1 MSISPS
7 IVVSNSLQ
15 DKLLLFR
22 IRLQRDPQ
30 AFAKL
35 YDAYVH
41 RIYRFVYFKIPL
53 AEDAQDITSE
63 TFLRFWNQVQEG
75 AQVTHVG
82 AYLYRIA
89 RNLVAD
95 HYRTRQ
101 DALSIDAAPD
111 LEHLLSDAKGLI
123 KIEESLDIAKVLK
136 ALRLLKD
143 EYREAIILRYV
154 DELTTTEIAEAL
166 GKSPGNVRVLLHRS
180 LGTLRTLL
188 HTAPPSPHT

>member
-1 MSISPS
+1 M
-7 IVVSNSLQ
+7 SNSLQ

-22 IRLQRDPQ
+22 IRLRQDPQ

-35 YDAYVH
+35 YDVYVH

-53 AEDAQDITSE
+53 VEDAQDITSE

-75 AQVTHVG
+75 APVTHVG

-95 HYRTRQ
+95 HYRSRQ
-101 DALSIDAAPD
+101 DALSIDAAP
-111 LEHLLSDAKGLI
+111 EIEQLLSDAKGLV
-123 KIEESLDIAKVLK
+123 KIEESLDMAKVLK

-154 DELTTTEIAEAL
+154 DELTTAEIAEAL
-166 GKSPGNVRVLLHRS
+166 GKSQGNVRVLLHRS
-180 LGTLRTLL
+180 LDTLRTLL
-188 HTAPPSPHT
+188 RAAPPSP

>member
-1 MSISPS
+1 M
-7 IVVSNSLQ
+7 VVSNSLQ

-30 AFAKL
+30 AFGKL
-35 YDAYVH
+35 YDAYVN

-53 AEDAQDITSE
+53 VEDAQDITSE

-75 AQVTHVG
+75 APVTHVG

-101 DALSIDAAPD
+101 DALSIDAAPE
-111 LEHLLSDAKGLI
+111 LEHLLLSDAKGLI
-123 KIEESLDIAKVLK
+123 KIEESLDIGKVLK

-180 LGTLRTLL
+180 LDTLRTLL
-188 HTAPPSPHT
+188 RTAPPSSRT